1 MFRVLAEVAGADG
14 NQADDPAAE
23 LLRLSAGEIAD
34 ATCVLAAAMQVGSND
49 QAPVTVLLAGKAW
62 QAGGILLHDFE
73 TSLRRKVPAASIA
86 VNQVSQAEGAA
97 LLAMRH
103 AGLEP
108 GPEIFTRLGAS
119 VD

>member
-1 MFRVLAEVAGADG
+1 
-14 NQADDPAAE
+14 
-23 LLRLSAGEIAD
+23 
-34 ATCVLAAAMQVGSND
+34 
-49 QAPVTVLLAGKAW
+49 VTVLLAGKAW
-62 QAGGILLHDFE
+62 QAGGILLEEFQTALHGK
-73 TSLRRKVPAASIA
+73 LPGASIK
-86 VNQVSQAEGAA
+86 VNDVSQAEGAA